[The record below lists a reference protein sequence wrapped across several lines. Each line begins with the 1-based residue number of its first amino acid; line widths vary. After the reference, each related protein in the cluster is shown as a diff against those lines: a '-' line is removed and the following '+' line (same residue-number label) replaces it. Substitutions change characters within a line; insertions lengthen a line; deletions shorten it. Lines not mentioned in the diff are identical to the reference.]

1 MSSFY
6 FSVEDN
12 GPGIT
17 QEEVERVKKQMDE
30 GKFVMEEIHAIS
42 NTDMRL
48 KMHYGSESGVFFEN
62 RKEGGFCVTA
72 KIKLKEGRDV

>member
-1 MSSFY
+1 
-6 FSVEDN
+6 
-12 GPGIT
+12 
-17 QEEVERVKKQMDE
+17 
-30 GKFVMEEIHAIS
+30 
-42 NTDMRL
+42 MRL